1 MLRCKPCYCPTC
13 GKWYPPT
20 IILFYISLWH
30 ITNTLKIMLVKSSIL
45 WLFPVVLKWSPVLRV
60 ESGWWANIQV
70 PKKKLENH
78 LTPFLFSIKW
88 KLFLWHCKKIHFCWI
103 RNNIHYFKQHVPFE
117 RTYGLVKL
125 FLTWKILLVNLGMG
139 NGDCAVCTLQCTL
152 GSYCLLPKNWYWF
165 SQ

>member
-1 MLRCKPCYCPTC
+1 MLLPHLWKVISTDYHFVLYIPLTYN
-13 GKWYPPT
+13 KYSKDNVSEVKYPL
-20 IILFYISLWH
+20 I
-30 ITNTLKIMLVKSSIL
+30 VSSS
-45 WLFPVVLKWSPVLRV
+45 FEVEPRV
-60 ESGWWANIQV
+60 ESWERVVGQYSSS
-70 PKKKLENH
+70 KKKLENH

-125 FLTWKILLVNLGMG
+125 FLTWKILLVKLR
-139 NGDCAVCTLQCTL
+139 NGEWGLCTMQCTL
-152 GSYCLLPKNWYWF
+152 GSYCSLPKNWYWF